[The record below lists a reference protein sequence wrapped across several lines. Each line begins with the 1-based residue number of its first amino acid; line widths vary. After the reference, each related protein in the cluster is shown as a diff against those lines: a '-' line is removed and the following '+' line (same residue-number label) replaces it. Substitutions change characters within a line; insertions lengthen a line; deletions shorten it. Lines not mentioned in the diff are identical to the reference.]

1 MNSEMLGLSYLQI
14 ALVWKQIRTRPF
26 DWVYLVANPC

>member
-1 MNSEMLGLSYLQI
+1 MYTVTFSNEELEEI
-14 ALVWKQIRTRPF
+14 WKQIRTRPF